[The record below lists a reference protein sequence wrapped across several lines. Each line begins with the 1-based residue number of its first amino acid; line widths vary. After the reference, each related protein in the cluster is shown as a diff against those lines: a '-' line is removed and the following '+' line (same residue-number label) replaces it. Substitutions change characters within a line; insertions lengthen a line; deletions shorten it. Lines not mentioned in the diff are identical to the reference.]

1 MSDDWAPFKKGD
13 TISITV
19 LNKTMKINGQN
30 PDKWS
35 GSGFSVDLPI
45 DKELKGVVKSV
56 GKDLVIS
63 VATPD
68 GASTRAPST
77 RKEYWFP
84 IIEKS
89 NLEIVLI
96 EKFIPVPQT
105 AEQIADDEAYA
116 AGSSVRA
123 AAWRLENDLR
133 AEQLTVARKIKAD
146 ELKKFGPWEVI
157 NNNGDSILLNIGDT
171 ISIGTNGVGTIWK
184 YREKKIKGQNIDRHS
199 GGGFSKDLMPGVKWK
214 GVVKRIEVDKLVMYD
229 FLDRDLEYW
238 FLLEDKKDFIITKKE
253 LTEAEFRLAYL
264 PGEKEPDD
272 ICQLMNDNPII
283 YDKLKASDKGLP
295 KKINMVSTK
304 FKKNRK
310 YQCKEGI
317 AFSANLLR
325 RFLGSKSRGG
335 NKKSRKIYRTKTKR
349 KKSRTS
355 IKTHKL
361 KKTSRRSRKSKN

>member
-13 TISITV
+13 TISIEV
-19 LNKTMKINGQN
+19 KEEMEINGQT
-30 PDKWS
+30 PDKWG

-45 DKELKGVVKSV
+45 GKELKGVVKSV

-84 IIEKS
+84 IIEKP
-89 NLEIVLI
+89 NLEIGLI
-96 EKFIPVPQT
+96 EQFIPVPPT

-116 AGSSVRA
+116 AWRSAGVVAS
-123 AAWRLENDLR
+123 RLENDDR
-133 AEQLTVARKIKAD
+133 ARALAAERERKRD
-146 ELKKFGPWEVI
+146 ELKQFGQWEVI

-199 GGGFSKDLMPGVKWK
+199 GGGFSKYLMPGVKWK
-214 GVVKRIEVDKLVMYD
+214 GVVKSTSGPNLVMID
-229 FLDRDLEYW
+229 SDDSNLEYW
-238 FLLEDKKDFIITKKE
+238 FPIKEKKDFIITKKE
-253 LTEAEFRLAYL
+253 LTEEKFLKAYQ
-264 PGEKEPDD
+264 PGEQSPDD
-272 ICQLMNDNPII
+272 ICQLMKDNPII
-283 YDKLKASDKGLP
+283 YKNLRAKGGLP
-295 KKINMVSTK
+295 EKIDNKK
-304 FKKNRK
+304 RK
-310 YQCKEGI
+310 YQCDKGI
-317 AFSANLLR
+317 AYFPGWIR
-325 RFLGSKSRGG
+325 RALGSSSKGG